1 MRTIF
6 QPKNKHKMNYIVTVF
21 AGIFA
26 RFKQKNPAVAGIIAL
41 VLLCVVY
48 AADQGTLL
56 GVFTLPTWAA
66 EAVKWLGIIA
76 TTVNGASTHQFQ
88 TEEGFFSRK

>member
-1 MRTIF
+1 
-6 QPKNKHKMNYIVTVF
+6 MNYLVSIF

-66 EAVKWLGIIA
+66 EAIKWLGIIA
-76 TTVNGASTHQFQ
+76 ATVNGASTHQF

>member
-1 MRTIF
+1 
-6 QPKNKHKMNYIVTVF
+6 MNYLVQIF

-56 GVFTLPTWAA
+56 GVFTLPVWASDA
-66 EAVKWLGIIA
+66 IKWLGTILLA
-76 TTVNGASTHQFQ
+76 ANGASTHQF
-88 TEEGFFSRK
+88 EAGEGWFRPKE

>member
-1 MRTIF
+1 
-6 QPKNKHKMNYIVTVF
+6 MNYLVTIF

-26 RFKQKNPAVAGIIAL
+26 RFKQKNPAVAGVIAL
-41 VLLCVVY
+41 ALLCVVY

-66 EAVKWLGIIA
+66 EAIKWLGIIA
-76 TTVNGASTHQFQ
+76 ATVNGASTHQFQ
-88 TEEGFFSRK
+88 TEEGFFSRGR

>member
-1 MRTIF
+1 
-6 QPKNKHKMNYIVTVF
+6 MNYLVTIF

-66 EAVKWLGIIA
+66 DAVKWLGTIVL
-76 TTVNGASTHQFQ
+76 TVNGASTHQF